1 MTIKY
6 DKIADAVYM
15 KMSESLVA
23 DTVKLDDTFFVD
35 KDKEGG
41 IVGFEILDASSR
53 QGFIQNLEKNVSGG
67 VPVSIIDGT
76 PVIA

>member
-15 KMSESLVA
+15 KMSEAAISN
-23 DTVKLDDTFFVD
+23 THKLDDTFFVD
-35 KDKEGG
+35 KDAKGN

-53 QGFIQNLEKNVSGG
+53 KDLISNLERDVAAG
-67 VPVSIIDGT
+67 VPVSIINST
-76 PVIA
+76 PVAA